1 MRGAVITAAGAV
13 AIGAVAAACSSGM
26 STSSSMPRHPSASSP
41 AASGS
46 VIHATVV
53 ELHALPGLGPKALVG
68 AGGRTLYLFEGDK
81 NGKPSCLGA
90 CATAWPPYL
99 AAAAPQARSGVN
111 PALLG
116 TVHRSDGTTQVTYN
130 TDCCGFSVQFRR
142 FALIGRNDN
151 QFRVAF
157 ALSNIGSFGTLKRQE
172 KIF

>member
-46 VIHATVV
+46 VSNATVV
-53 ELHALPGLGPKALVG
+53 ALHALPGLGPKALVG

-130 TDCCGFSVQFRR
+130 GHPLYYFQGDMNPGAGHGQGV
-142 FALIGRNDN
+142 N
-151 QFRVAF
+151 AF
-157 ALSNIGSFGTLKRQE
+157 GADWYVVGANGSKIGSS
-172 KIF
+172 